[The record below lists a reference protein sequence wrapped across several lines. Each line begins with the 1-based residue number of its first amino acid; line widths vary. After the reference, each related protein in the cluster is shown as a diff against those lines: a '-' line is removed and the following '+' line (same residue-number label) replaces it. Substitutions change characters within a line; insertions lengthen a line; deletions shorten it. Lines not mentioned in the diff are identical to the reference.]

1 MKRFVF
7 WKVIARVLFFTI
19 ATSLFLFGINTHLY
33 AACDRT
39 QCDLEINNPI
49 LNDGNN
55 NDGWINNDEDF
66 YYTDGSNSNAKA
78 SWIFPECK
86 KSGKYR
92 ILIEVPE
99 SNNHSSGSV
108 SYRIYKNNQNLK
120 DCNVNQVSFYGYVS
134 LGDSVNTHH
143 LYKLE
148 EDDIVKI
155 EFTTD
160 KANVAV
166 GKAMLSQIEDFSL
179 DINQYSQADSRW
191 RCKKL
196 SGASSES
203 DADCTGDY
211 SPSLCDYLD
220 NAGAMGCWGCTTCAF
235 TSALSYYG
243 VTTVNIN
250 GETKPINPRRIAAI
264 IDGKNGYNEDNMSWL
279 NAYDAMDD
287 LKEGIEFEHQDPD
300 DYNRPELVDVNGD
313 GVTNKHAVWYEIER
327 NIKKGYPV
335 VIKTE
340 YSPGVYHW
348 VLIKGIR
355 VVTDNDVTF
364 YICDS
369 FPPHHSDLKSFN
381 DIILRY
387 LVVTEPKLI
396 DVALIIDSSGSMT
409 WNDPQNLRKEAA
421 KIFVDTAQNNDQIAI
436 VDFDSWSYLRWPL
449 QPLTE
454 NRDSIKSA
462 VDLINSSGG
471 TSLSAGLIEGY
482 NQLNSSTQTYKKA
495 AVFLTDGV
503 GSYNNEAEL
512 YKNYCWPIYTIG
524 LGYSTNPALLQSI
537 ADTTGGE
544 YFALTDPNQLQNVYF
559 EIAAQISGGNVLAS
573 ESSLMSTGDTYIA
586 SVAVPTGQQSATF
599 LTTWPGSDV
608 NTTLTAPNGTEI
620 TPATSDPNIYYAKGL
635 TYELYRITNPE
646 AGNWTANLYGTNL
659 APQGETVNI
668 SVSSVGPPAPQDTT
682 PPVITT
688 SNPIDGKTYFNQLP
702 TTFSFTIE
710 DPETAVTSQTA
721 LLNGSPINN
730 NDNILL
736 TQLGENV
743 LTITATNEANLTSE
757 LSITFYVNH
766 FSWLPPIKYE
776 KGSATKTITYVARAN
791 STLPIK
797 FAIFDTNNSFVEN
810 TTVKVV
816 VEGTTAQFTHGEG
829 DTNIRINQEEGEDPL
844 YIVNLHTNFNKCD
857 YGLEAGNEYNLT
869 VYFND
874 ILAAS
879 TKLRIE

>member
-7 WKVIARVLFFTI
+7 GKVIARGLFFTI
-19 ATSLFLFGINTHLY
+19 ATLLFLFGINMHLY

-55 NDGWINNDEDF
+55 DDGWINNDEDF

-120 DCNVNQVSFYGYVS
+120 DCIVNQVSFYGYVS
-134 LGDSVNTHH
+134 LGDSANTHH
-143 LYKLE
+143 LFELE
-148 EDDIVKI
+148 EDEIIKI

-179 DINQYSQADSRW
+179 DINRYSQVDSIW

-196 SGASSES
+196 YGASSES
-203 DADCTGDY
+203 DADCTDAPIPNPCGY
-211 SPSLCDYLD
+211 HTNYNNTGP
-220 NAGAMGCWGCTTCAF
+220 MGCWGCTTCAF

-243 VTTVNIN
+243 VSTVNIN
-250 GETKPINPRRIAAI
+250 GEMKPINPRRIAAI
-264 IDGKNGYNEDNMSWL
+264 IDSNGGYIPGHWMSWS

-287 LKEGIEFEHQDPD
+287 LKEGIGFEHTEP
-300 DYNRPELVDVNGD
+300 NGEPEPVNKY
-313 GVTNKHAVWYEIER
+313 NKHAVWYEIEH
-327 NIKKGYPV
+327 NVKKGYPV

-340 YSPGVYHW
+340 YSSGADHW
-348 VLIKGIR
+348 VLIKGIK
-355 VVTDNDVTF
+355 VVSDNDVTF

-369 FPPHHSDLKSFN
+369 ETSNYSDLKGFN
-381 DIILRY
+381 DRILRY
-387 LVVTEPKLI
+387 VVVTEPKLI

-409 WNDPQNLRKEAA
+409 WNDPQGLRKEAA

-436 VDFDSWSYLRWPL
+436 VDFDSWSHLRWLL

-462 VDLINSSGG
+462 VDLIDSSGG

-482 NQLNSSTQTYKKA
+482 NQLNSSTKTYKKA

-537 ADTTGGE
+537 ADTTGGK
-544 YFALTDPNQLQNVYF
+544 YFAGCRCLEN
-559 EIAAQISGGNVLAS
+559 
-573 ESSLMSTGDTYIA
+573 
-586 SVAVPTGQQSATF
+586 
-599 LTTWPGSDV
+599 
-608 NTTLTAPNGTEI
+608 
-620 TPATSDPNIYYAKGL
+620 
-635 TYELYRITNPE
+635 
-646 AGNWTANLYGTNL
+646 
-659 APQGETVNI
+659 
-668 SVSSVGPPAPQDTT
+668 
-682 PPVITT
+682 
-688 SNPIDGKTYFNQLP
+688 SN
-702 TTFSFTIE
+702 
-710 DPETAVTSQTA
+710 
-721 LLNGSPINN
+721 
-730 NDNILL
+730 
-736 TQLGENV
+736 
-743 LTITATNEANLTSE
+743 
-757 LSITFYVNH
+757 
-766 FSWLPPIKYE
+766 
-776 KGSATKTITYVARAN
+776 
-791 STLPIK
+791 
-797 FAIFDTNNSFVEN
+797 
-810 TTVKVV
+810 
-816 VEGTTAQFTHGEG
+816 
-829 DTNIRINQEEGEDPL
+829 
-844 YIVNLHTNFNKCD
+844 
-857 YGLEAGNEYNLT
+857 
-869 VYFND
+869 
-874 ILAAS
+874 
-879 TKLRIE
+879 